1 MEAAWVCCEKE
12 VRELVT
18 KEVHHGIQTHRIYVP
33 HLRQE
38 GNEVYL
44 YGAPP
49 AGEMPEEA
57 ERRASFMDGEP

>member
-1 MEAAWVCCEKE
+1 MEAARVCCEKE

-18 KEVHHGIQTHRIYVP
+18 KEVHHGIQTNRVHVP

-44 YGAPP
+44 YGQAP

-57 ERRASFMDGEP
+57 KRRAPFVDCES